1 MSSPRPSLVS
11 TSSVVSTSSD
21 CSDEEAKVAPLRRS
35 SPKSQT
41 TVNVGQ
47 ILVDK
52 NADAPGVLN
61 GTLRKTTLNFFINHG
76 LDGDA
81 DVNDLVTDAVKIKS
95 ETVKTFIP
103 DYNSSY
109 KLNGTK
115 EDVEGLSR
123 RWCYLIS
130 ALVTL
135 SLITLL
141 GTAVL
146 SLTNWK
152 TSQSGTLS
160 PDIQKSIDG
169 LSAEEKYF
177 ASYPGGP
184 PIVTR
189 SMWLAAPPRAP
200 LDKNSLPATTVVVCH
215 TATANC
221 TSQPECIEIVRAVQQ
236 FQQVSRGWS
245 EISYSFL
252 IGGDGSVYWGRGFN
266 FEGAHTKGFNK
277 GSIGIAFLGTYINVV
292 PNDLQIDSFTKLLKI
307 GVESGKISSAY
318 SLVAQCQ
325 LKVTAAPGLSLVNV
339 MMSWPH
345 FNTSLPV
352 KCTEG

>member
-52 NADAPGVLN
+52 NADVPGVLN

-177 ASYPGGP
+177 AAVRGAPTVAGRTEWVAQPSKWGVPNP
-184 PIVTR
+184 LPIKR
-189 SMWLAAPPRAP
+189 
-200 LDKNSLPATTVVVCH
+200 VVVS
-215 TATANC
+215 ATNTDPCRTTPQC
-221 TSQPECIEIVRAVQQ
+221 TETVRTIQMVDVEQLRQPDIHVN
-236 FQQVSRGWS
+236 
-245 EISYSFL
+245 FL
-252 IGGDGSVYWGRGFN
+252 IGGDGKLYWGRGFATQGN
-266 FEGAHTKGFNK
+266 STKDNNQTVEVEL
-277 GSIGIAFLGTYINVV
+277 IGDFSENGPSKEMTEVFQQFVDAGIRSGLIAKDYA
-292 PNDLQIDSFTKLLKI
+292 LL
-307 GVESGKISSAY
+307 AR
-318 SLVAQCQ
+318 CQ
-325 LKVTAAPGLSLVNV
+325 LVPGVTVGLELLRDVEK
-339 MMSWPH
+339 WPQYE
-345 FNTSLPV
+345 SSGPYP
-352 KCTEG
+352 CTR